1 VRIPS
6 PETARIGKFDEIITY
21 QDQALRTYVLMVPAE
36 DLEGKSESEQLKIIS
51 DRIKAQIA
59 ERTRWVGRE
68 VGVT

>member
-21 QDQALRTYVLMVPAE
+21 QDQALRTYVLTVPAE

-59 ERTRWVGRE
+59 ERTKWVGRE
-68 VGVT
+68 VAV